1 MLISGT
7 VRPFASVSVA
17 LPDAACTVSATCASL
32 ARRPRLMRLCEAFS
46 RTSTSLR
53 NRLILNVTFIGSQR
67 QVDVAPVL
75 RFGCAV
81 CGHNDG
87 VVCSKTAGNGKTC

>member
-17 LPDAACTVSATCASL
+17 LPDVACTVSATCASL
-32 ARRPRLMRLCEAFS
+32 ARRPRLMRLCKAFS

-53 NRLILNVTFIGSQR
+53 NRFSMSPLSVRRG
-67 QVDVAPVL
+67 
-75 RFGCAV
+75 
-81 CGHNDG
+81 
-87 VVCSKTAGNGKTC
+87 